1 MGETLADRNNLSTSK
16 NARRKRKSGE
26 RAVPSSGRKQSKAGT
41 GSEGVPG
48 ISDHQIAISASLEA
62 AIENTKQEIKRLE
75 GGKQEDLALVSDTT
89 DGTIAEVEKVLKL
102 SQEVLG
108 GLHNDAHRDNEGI
121 YSMDINIDG
130 SLMKESDA
138 YEGIVLSPEQKKAMI
153 DIMLIKSNSTA
164 TPWKCSTCNEVF
176 KYKSNAI
183 KHIQMEH
190 VDLLQ

>member
-108 GLHNDAHRDNEGI
+108 GLHNDAHRDNEGVF
-121 YSMDINIDG
+121 SMDILEAVNIDG
-130 SLMKESDA
+130 SLMKESET
-138 YEGIVLSPEQKKAMI
+138 Y
-153 DIMLIKSNSTA
+153 
-164 TPWKCSTCNEVF
+164 
-176 KYKSNAI
+176 
-183 KHIQMEH
+183 
-190 VDLLQ
+190 